1 MGAAFIKMS
10 LGNKYQ
16 IDMCHGPLLSKIM
29 LVALPLMAAN
39 VIQVLFTVVDMVVI
53 GRYAGKEAM
62 AAVGSC
68 GVLITTILSLFVGMS
83 TGANVLVARYI
94 GARNREQTARSV
106 HTAVAIAIYGGIFL
120 AVAGLAVSRPVLV
133 LMKTPA
139 EVLSKASLY
148 MRLYS
153 LSIPFVLLYN
163 FGNSIMRATGDTR
176 RPLFY
181 MIVAGAV
188 KVILNIL
195 LVKVLPLEVA
205 GVAIATLV
213 SNAISAILVLR
224 ALLGMRGSTRLYW
237 RFIRFYGSNLVD
249 ILRFGIPAGVS
260 SAVFALSN
268 LVIQSTINSFGT
280 IVMAGNAAAGNL
292 ENIVYMTFLSYYY
305 TVISFVGQNHGAKKY
320 KRLVRSVFYCLGLS
334 VSTAVVLGWLAYL
347 TGPYTLPIYNPD
359 PVVVEQGMLRLHYL
373 VTTYFLCGAMDIAG
387 GALRGLGYSV
397 TPMVVSLLGAC
408 AFRILW
414 IMYVMPHSWKI
425 STLLLSYPISWVL
438 VMIVNAVIL
447 YFVCRKL
454 FREAAHPKRR
464 HGYLPLSTGK

>member
-1 MGAAFIKMS
+1 MS
-10 LGNKYQ
+10 SGNKYQ

-53 GRYAGKEAM
+53 GRYADKAAM

-68 GVLITTILSLFVGMS
+68 GALITTILSLFVGMS

-106 HTAVAIAIYGGIFL
+106 HTAIAIAVYGGILL
-120 AVAGLAVSRPVLV
+120 AVVGVAISRPVLV
-133 LMKTPA
+133 LMKTPD
-139 EVLSKASLY
+139 EVLPKSSLY
-148 MRLYS
+148 MWLYS
-153 LSIPFVLLYN
+153 LSIPFILLYN

-176 RPLFY
+176 RPLIF
-181 MIVAGAV
+181 MIVAGVV

-195 LVKVLPLEVA
+195 LVKVLPLDVA
-205 GVAIATLV
+205 GVAIATIV
-213 SNAISAILVLR
+213 SNAISALLVVR
-224 ALLGMRGSTRLYW
+224 ALTQLRGSTRLYW
-237 RFIRFYGSNLVD
+237 RFVRIYGSNLVD

-260 SAVFALSN
+260 SAVFGLSN
-268 LVIQSTINSFGT
+268 VVIQSTINSFGT
-280 IVMAGNAAAGNL
+280 VVMAGNAAAGNL

-320 KRLVRSVFYCLGLS
+320 KRIVRSVFYCLGLS
-334 VSTAVVLGWLAYL
+334 VSTAVVMGWLAYL

-359 PVVVEQGMLRLHYL
+359 PEVVKQGLLRLNYL
-373 VTTYFLCGAMDIAG
+373 VTTYFICGAMDIAG
-387 GALRGLGYSV
+387 GALRGLGYAV

-408 AFRILW
+408 AFRVLW
-414 IMYVMPHSWKI
+414 IQFVMPHSWKM

-438 VMIVNAVIL
+438 VLVVNALIL
-447 YFVCRKL
+447 FFVCRKL
-454 FREAAHPKRR
+454 FREAAHPKR
-464 HGYLPLSTGK
+464 HDGFLPLSPRQ

>member
-1 MGAAFIKMS
+1 MS
-10 LGNKYQ
+10 SGNKYQ

-29 LVALPLMAAN
+29 LVALPMMAAN
-39 VIQVLFTVVDMVVI
+39 LIQVLFTVVDMVVI
-53 GRYAGKEAM
+53 GRYADKEAM

-68 GVLITTILSLFVGMS
+68 GSLITTILSLFVGMS

-94 GARNREQTARSV
+94 GARDGKETARSV
-106 HTAVAIAIYGGIFL
+106 HTAIAIALYGGLLL
-120 AVAGLAVSRPVLV
+120 AIVSAAVVRPVLV

-139 EVLSKASLY
+139 EVLPKSSLY
-148 MRLYS
+148 MWLYS

-176 RPLFY
+176 RPLIF
-181 MIVAGAV
+181 MIVAGVV

-195 LVKVLPLEVA
+195 LVKVLPLDVA
-205 GVAIATLV
+205 GAAIATIV

-224 ALLGMRGSTRLYW
+224 ALLGLRGSTRLCW
-237 RFIRFYGSNLVD
+237 RFIRFYGSNLAD
-249 ILRFGIPAGVS
+249 ILKIGIPAGVS
-260 SAVFALSN
+260 SAVFGLSN

-320 KRLVRSVFYCLGLS
+320 KRIVRSVFYCLGLS
-334 VSTAVVLGWLAYL
+334 VSTAMVLGWLAYL

-408 AFRILW
+408 VFRVLW
-414 IMYVMPHSWKI
+414 IWWVMPHSWKI

-438 VMIVNAVIL
+438 VMVVNAVIL
-447 YFVCRKL
+447 YFICRKL
-454 FREAAHPKRR
+454 FREAAHPKR
-464 HGYLPLSTGK
+464 HQGYLPLSTGK

>member
-1 MGAAFIKMS
+1 MNS
-10 LGNKYQ
+10 GNKYQ

-29 LVALPLMAAN
+29 LVALPMMAAN
-39 VIQVLFTVVDMVVI
+39 LIQVLFTVVDMVVI
-53 GRYAGKEAM
+53 GRYADKAAM

-68 GVLITTILSLFVGMS
+68 GSLITTILSLFVGMS
-83 TGANVLVARYI
+83 TGSNVLVARYI
-94 GARNREQTARSV
+94 GARNGKETSRSV
-106 HTAVAIAIYGGIFL
+106 HTAIAIALYGGLLL
-120 AVAGLAVSRPVLV
+120 AIIGFFGSRPVLV

-139 EVLSKASLY
+139 DVLPKASLY
-148 MRLYS
+148 MMLYS
-153 LSIPFVLLYN
+153 LSIPFVLLFN

-176 RPLFY
+176 RPLIF
-181 MIVAGAV
+181 MIAAGVA

-195 LVKVLPLEVA
+195 LVRVLPLDVA
-205 GVAIATLV
+205 GAAIATIV

-224 ALLGMRGSTRLYW
+224 ALLGLRGSTRLCW

-249 ILRFGIPAGVS
+249 ILKIGIPAGVS
-260 SAVFALSN
+260 SAVFGLSN

-280 IVMAGNAAAGNL
+280 DVMAGNAAAGNL

-320 KRLVRSVFYCLGLS
+320 KRIVRSVFYCLGLS

-359 PVVVEQGMLRLHYL
+359 PEVVSQGLLRLNYL

-387 GALRGLGYSV
+387 GALRGLGYSL

-408 AFRILW
+408 AFRVLW
-414 IMYVMPHSWKI
+414 IRYVMPHNWKI
-425 STLLLSYPISWVL
+425 GTLLLSYPISWVL
-438 VMIVNAVIL
+438 VMVVNAVIL
-447 YFVCRKL
+447 FFVCRKL
-454 FREAAHPKRR
+454 FRDAAHNPR
-464 HGYLPLSTGK
+464 HHGALPLDTAR

>member
-1 MGAAFIKMS
+1 MS

-16 IDMCHGPLLSKIM
+16 VDMCHGPLLSKIM

-39 VIQVLFTVVDMVVI
+39 EIQTLFSVVDMVVI
-53 GRYAGKEAM
+53 GRYADKAAL

-68 GVLITTILSLFVGMS
+68 GALITTILSLFVGMS

-106 HTAVAIAIYGGIFL
+106 HTAIAIAVYGGIFL
-120 AVAGLAVSRPVLV
+120 AIVGVAISKPVL
-133 LMKTPA
+133 LAMKTPD
-139 EVLSKASLY
+139 EVLPKAALY
-148 MRLYS
+148 MWLYS

-176 RPLFY
+176 RPLLY
-181 MIVAGAV
+181 MIVAGVV

-195 LVKVLPLEVA
+195 LVKVLPLDVA
-205 GVAIATLV
+205 GVAIATII
-213 SNAISAILVLR
+213 SNAISAHLVIR
-224 ALLGMRGSTRLYW
+224 ALTRLRGGTRLYW
-237 RFIRFYGSNLVD
+237 RFVRFYGSNLKD
-249 ILRFGIPAGVS
+249 ILKIGIPAGVS
-260 SAVFALSN
+260 SAVFGLSN
-268 LVIQSTINSFGT
+268 VVIQSTINSFGT
-280 IVMAGNAAAGNL
+280 VVMAGNAAAGNL
-292 ENIVYMTFLSYYY
+292 ENIVYMAFLSYYY

-334 VSTAVVLGWLAYL
+334 VSTATVVGWLAYF

-359 PVVVEQGMLRLHYL
+359 PEVVRQGTLRLHYL

-387 GALRGLGYSV
+387 GALRGLGYSL

-414 IMYVMPHSWKI
+414 IWYVMPHSWKM

-438 VMIVNAVIL
+438 VMIVNALIL
-447 YFVCRKL
+447 FFVCRKL
-454 FREAAHPKRR
+454 FRTAAHPKR
-464 HGYLPLSTGK
+464 HKGFLSLPPGR